1 MEFKQGRDALAKG
14 EGRRREEAER
24 LKSKGGGGGGRM
36 EGMGRLLTQPSS
48 SSHNP
53 SSLRMIIWEAL
64 NEAPLHIWNGNN
76 LTLNQMWQARLV
88 SGRGLLLSAAEHRRL
103 NLTESLIDRLQREMS
118 PTTKRHL
125 SIIWMPTSPSVPE
138 YRKQCFSLFMYPKA
152 VSHFFCKKDK
162 RKKKRKENT
171 KVWTFFFM
179 AKILTV
185 LILCVFHHARIFCWE
200 HRKKINH
207 EMIK

>member
-1 MEFKQGRDALAKG
+1 MHEQKG
-14 EGRRREEAER
+14 EGRGREETGR
-24 LKSKGGGGGGRM
+24 LKSKEGGGGGRM
-36 EGMGRLLTQPSS
+36 EGMGRLLSQPSG

-64 NEAPLHIWNGNN
+64 NEAPLHIWNSNN
-76 LTLNQMWQARLV
+76 LALNQMWQARLV
-88 SGRGLLLSAAEHRRL
+88 SGRGLLLSAAEHWRL
-103 NLTESLIDRLQREMS
+103 NLTESLIHRLRREMS

-125 SIIWMPTSPSVPE
+125 LIIWMRPSPSVPE
-138 YRKQCFSLFMYPKA
+138 YRQQCFSLFY
-152 VSHFFCKKDK
+152 VSCSSVTFCCEKDK
-162 RKKKRKENT
+162 KKNKKQKHSRLDI
-171 KVWTFFFM
+171 FFFM
-179 AKILTV
+179 AEILTV